1 MSFDIYLGCFQNGKS
16 STFPQ
21 DIVEKALGQY
31 AAERRDGCWV
41 LRFSDGGQSFLYI
54 DDDSKVGD
62 FSVNRPVASPELWQ
76 GLLDILRQTSAV
88 LYWPGGGCVVGN
100 ASVISQLP
108 PDMIKSLGTPIVA
121 ANTQT
126 ILDMIKRS

>member
-1 MSFDIYLGCFQNGKS
+1 MSFDIFLGCFQNGKS
-16 STFPQ
+16 LKFPQ

-31 AAERRDGCWV
+31 VAERRKNCWV
-41 LRFSDGGQSFLYI
+41 LSFPDGGRSFLYI
-54 DDDSKVGD
+54 DDDNQVGD
-62 FSVNRPVASPELWQ
+62 FSVNRPAASLELWQ
-76 GLLDILRQTSAV
+76 GLLDILRQTSTV

-100 ASVISQLP
+100 AAVIPHLP

-121 ANTQT
+121 TDTQT